1 MLKDSDLLGLK
12 RAEYLHMISLYAW
25 LCLNVCWFKDILITC
40 ITCCSVFQLHTIN
53 QVWLTDL
60 ALRLLCVLSLDRF
73 GDYVSDEVSHSLYY
87 WTNRTKLFHIL
98 STTFIY
104 FFCILTGMARY
115 TCTISKCWD
124 DKIWALLIRC
134 HIVCSTSLSGITCL
148 EYIFFPLI
156 RWLLQWGRPVPRR
169 WGWWSNTWTGVVWR
183 AWSMSYSSFWPN
195 SSGRLG
201 MGAC

>member
-87 WTNRTKLFHIL
+87 WTIRTKLFHIVY
-98 STTFIY
+98 IY
-104 FFCILTGMARY
+104 NIYIFFLYFNWDSKIYMYNFKMLGWQNKGPTLQVPYSVINQSVRY
-115 TCTISKCWD
+115 
-124 DKIWALLIRC
+124 
-134 HIVCSTSLSGITCL
+134 HLSGIYFL
-148 EYIFFPLI
+148 SLD
-156 RWLLQWGRPVPRR
+156 
-169 WGWWSNTWTGVVWR
+169 
-183 AWSMSYSSFWPN
+183 
-195 SSGRLG
+195 
-201 MGAC
+201 